1 MNPCDRFHNWRPG
14 HLLQSSSPTHAW
26 PSCLPPGSV
35 CQRHDRPAVSRSLTA
50 AWNDIAPSLAIAAA
64 EAGRRVC
71 YGTLAGLVESLT
83 ETKAA
88 GNLSRRLH
96 VLTHP
101 ALLVVDEIGYLPV
114 NHDGAVL
121 FFQLINARH
130 ERASTVLQQ
139 GLRGLGR
146 RTRRRGNGR
155 CSHRPGRAP
164 LSYRQHPRQ
173 QQSDEGSPEPVA
185 GRLGSTPQQ
194 SRGMNAMQSECR
206 NGANHPLWITGFS
219 PPDSRRSLRH
229 PGYPQLHSP
238 STPPT
243 PRLGGRP
250 QAQSER
256 FSIPKSERFSVGI
269 DSHAAFPQFMRGTPI
284 CRPCYKTIGPH
295 ACDDS
300 MELCTF
306 LPSSST
312 ERVAALSAHGV
323 RLWRRSCER
332 CAMTGAGIGAGH
344 ARAQYEASSGRG
356 AEYHSSAP
364 VCRN

>member
-1 MNPCDRFHNWRPG
+1 MNPCDCLHNWQPG
-14 HLLQSSSPTHAW
+14 HLLQSSSPIHAW

-50 AWNDIAPSLAIAAA
+50 AWNDIAPSLAIATA

-88 GNLSRRLH
+88 GNLSHRLH

-114 NHDGAVL
+114 NQDGAVL

-139 GLRGLGR
+139 GLREQGR

-194 SRGMNAMQSECR
+194 SRGVNAMQSECR

-219 PPDSRRSLRH
+219 PPDSRRSRH
-229 PGYPQLHSP
+229 PGYPQLHRVQRP
-238 STPPT
+238 QHRAWGDDLKLKVRDF
-243 PRLGGRP
+243 RLGLT
-250 QAQSER
+250 
-256 FSIPKSERFSVGI
+256 V
-269 DSHAAFPQFMRGTPI
+269 TPHFHGS
-284 CRPCYKTIGPH
+284 CEARLYVDPATRLSAHMHVTTQWNCAPFCLH
-295 ACDDS
+295 LQRA
-300 MELCTF
+300 
-306 LPSSST
+306 
-312 ERVAALSAHGV
+312 RVAASSAHGV

-344 ARAQYEASSGRG
+344 ARAQYEESSGRG